1 MKYDVI
7 IIGAGVAGLSVA
19 RYLDKKLNTLILC
32 KEEPW
37 DCNTFFAQGGI
48 SFPRDEN
55 DIDSHI
61 SDTIKAGAN
70 HNEIE
75 AVKLLSNE
83 ALPILKDLLDS
94 GFMFDL
100 LDSGA
105 LDYAKEGGHSIA
117 RILHTGGDATGRVL
131 HSFLLSVLTHTLHK
145 SALVIDL
152 LIEENRIYGVVV
164 KTKNERK
171 IFYADNVVIASGG
184 VGGLFMYHTNAWS
197 ISGDLHG
204 IICEK
209 NLALKD
215 MEMLQ
220 FHPTAYIDS
229 SGARKTLITEAL
241 RGEGA
246 KIIDSNNE
254 RFLFKYDKRGELAP
268 RDIVARAIYR
278 ERFINKNEVF
288 LDASNFS
295 LKDFQSRFPNVYRS
309 LKNFKL
315 DIPKQKIPIAPA
327 FHYSMG
333 GIEVSLNGRVKNME
347 NLYALGECARNGVHG
362 ANRLASNSLLEG
374 LVFGKIVARS
384 IMGSTKTNSL
394 RNFPITNKDLHKDG
408 DLNLKNYL
416 RKIMWEN
423 VGIMRTNESL
433 NLAKIAIE
441 SMKEANIGRMLD
453 LRLNVAMEIIK
464 QARARKTSLGAH
476 FISDTESSF

>member
-1 MKYDVI
+1 
-7 IIGAGVAGLSVA
+7 
-19 RYLDKKLNTLILC
+19 
-32 KEEPW
+32 
-37 DCNTFFAQGGI
+37 
-48 SFPRDEN
+48 
-55 DIDSHI
+55 
-61 SDTIKAGAN
+61 
-70 HNEIE
+70 
-75 AVKLLSNE
+75 
-83 ALPILKDLLDS
+83 
-94 GFMFDL
+94 
-100 LDSGA
+100 
-105 LDYAKEGGHSIA
+105 
-117 RILHTGGDATGRVL
+117 
-131 HSFLLSVLTHTLHK
+131 
-145 SALVIDL
+145 
-152 LIEENRIYGVVV
+152 
-164 KTKNERK
+164 
-171 IFYADNVVIASGG
+171 
-184 VGGLFMYHTNAWS
+184 
-197 ISGDLHG
+197 
-204 IICEK
+204 
-209 NLALKD
+209 

-408 DLNLKNYL
+408 EKKIKNYL

-423 VGIMRTNESL
+423 VSIMRTNESL
-433 NLAKIAIE
+433 NLAKIAVE